1 MTTNPAS
8 GSELSPVPVYILAGG
23 QSRRFG
29 SDKARAPHDGVPLIV
44 SVARLLEPVSS
55 RITVVA
61 AREGAYDDLGLR
73 TIGDIVPQK
82 GPLGGLLS
90 AITDCGEDEWLF
102 LAACDWVGIRAD
114 WVRRLLEHRT
124 PEARAVVY
132 KSEHYEPLFALY
144 HTSIRE
150 TVAGLIEANR
160 LETRDIFK
168 ETATM
173 AMPPPE
179 GWSDAVNLNRPA
191 P

>member
-8 GSELSPVPVYILAGG
+8 GSDLSPVPVYILAGG

-44 SVARLLEPVSS
+44 GVARLLEPVSS

-73 TIGDIVPQK
+73 TIGDIVPEK

-90 AITDCGEDEWLF
+90 AIADCGEDEWLF
-102 LAACDWVGIRAD
+102 LAACDWVGIRAE
-114 WVRRLLEHRT
+114 WVSLLLEQRT

-132 KSEHYEPLFALY
+132 KSERYEPLFALY

-150 TVAGLIEANR
+150 TVVGLIEANR
-160 LETRDIFK
+160 LETRNIFK
-168 ETATM
+168 ETATVT
-173 AMPPPE
+173 MPPPE
-179 GWSDAVNLNRPA
+179 GWSDAVNLNRP
-191 P
+191 PQ